1 LLDIT
6 LVRYINTAKKNN
18 FFNQSVKKRGKAIR
32 MVELS
37 KEAKNLSI
45 YFIIALLLVIAGF
58 SFSIYKITNDLK
70 EDYSAKMLTMNKN
83 LIESLTN
90 VKQNLEENILGLK
103 TNLSLKLNLVENNL
117 QNFRE
122 QNKKDIDT
130 LNDLIEQIEEQSD
143 IKLQELKQE
152 VSDIKVQSEDFSSIV
167 EDVLQSVVSIGTD
180 KGMGSGALIDD
191 EGYIVTNFHVVQGA
205 NMIRVLTYNNKV
217 YDAQLIGYEPNI
229 DIAVLKIDG
238 NNLNIL
244 KFDDSDDTKVG
255 ERVIALGS
263 PAGLSFTVTEG
274 IVSAV
279 HREGPNNQKIYVQTD
294 VPINPGN
301 SGGPLVNTNGKII
314 GINNYKIGGFE
325 GLGFAIES
333 NTAEE
338 TTEDVIDNYL
348 ST

>member
-1 LLDIT
+1 MAELS
-6 LVRYINTAKKNN
+6 NEAKK
-18 FFNQSVKKRGKAIR
+18 
-32 MVELS
+32 
-37 KEAKNLSI
+37 LSI
-45 YFIIALLLVIAGF
+45 FFIITIILVIAGF
-58 SFSIYKITNDLK
+58 SFSTYKISNDLK
-70 EDYSAKMLTMNKN
+70 DDYSTKMLEMNQNIIEN
-83 LIESLTN
+83 LNI

-117 QNFRE
+117 QNFRD
-122 QNKKDIDT
+122 QNKKDIGT

-143 IKLQELKQE
+143 IKLQALKQE

-180 KGMGSGALIDD
+180 KGMGSGAIIDD

-205 NMIRVLTYNNKV
+205 NIIRVLTYSSEV
-217 YDAQLIGYEPNI
+217 YNAQLIGYEPNI

-238 NNLNIL
+238 NNLKIL

-279 HREGPNNQKIYVQTD
+279 HREGPNNQKIYVQSD

-301 SGGPLVNTNGKII
+301 SGGPLVNTKGKIV

-333 NTAEE
+333 NTASEIF
-338 TTEDVIDNYL
+338 EDIIDNYL

>member
-1 LLDIT
+1 
-6 LVRYINTAKKNN
+6 
-18 FFNQSVKKRGKAIR
+18 
-32 MVELS
+32 MVTLS
-37 KEAKNLSI
+37 KEAKKVSI
-45 YFIIALLLVIAGF
+45 FFIILIILVIAGF
-58 SFSIYKITNDLK
+58 SFSIYKIT
-70 EDYSAKMLTMNKN
+70 EDYTAKMSAMNQN
-83 LIESLTN
+83 LIESLN
-90 VKQNLEENILGLK
+90 SVKQNLEENIFSLK

-122 QNKKDIDT
+122 QNKKDIGT

-143 IKLQELKQE
+143 IKLKELKQE

-167 EDVLQSVVSIGTD
+167 EEVLQSVVSIGTD
-180 KGMGSGALIDD
+180 KGMGSGAIIDE
-191 EGYIVTNFHVVQGA
+191 EGFIVTNFHVVQGA
-205 NMIRVLTYNNKV
+205 NMIRVLTYNSKI

-238 NNLNIL
+238 GNLKTL

-274 IVSAV
+274 IISAV
-279 HREGPNNQKIYVQTD
+279 NREGPNKLKIYLQTD

-301 SGGPLVNTNGKII
+301 SGGPLVNTRGKIT

-333 NTAEE
+333 NTARDI
-338 TTEDVIDNYL
+338 TEDVIDNYL
-348 ST
+348 NSLNQ

>member
-1 LLDIT
+1 
-6 LVRYINTAKKNN
+6 
-18 FFNQSVKKRGKAIR
+18 
-32 MVELS
+32 MVTLS
-37 KEAKNLSI
+37 KEAKKVSI
-45 YFIIALLLVIAGF
+45 FFIILIILVIAGF
-58 SFSIYKITNDLK
+58 SFSIYKTT
-70 EDYSAKMLTMNKN
+70 EDYTAKMSAMNRD
-83 LIESLTN
+83 LIESLNN
-90 VKQNLEENILGLK
+90 VKQGLEENIFSLK

-122 QNKKDIDT
+122 QNKKDIGT

-143 IKLQELKQE
+143 IKLKELKQE

-180 KGMGSGALIDD
+180 KGMGSGAIID
-191 EGYIVTNFHVVQGA
+191 EKGFIVTNFHVVQGA
-205 NMIRVLTYNNKV
+205 NMIRVLTYNSKI

-238 NNLNIL
+238 ENLKTL
-244 KFDDSDDTKVG
+244 KFDDSDNTKVG

-274 IVSAV
+274 IISAV
-279 HREGPNNQKIYVQTD
+279 NREGPNKLKIYLQTD

-301 SGGPLVNTNGKII
+301 SGGPLVNTRGKIT

-333 NTAEE
+333 NTAREIAD
-338 TTEDVIDNYL
+338 DVIDNYL
-348 ST
+348 NSLNQ

>member
-1 LLDIT
+1 
-6 LVRYINTAKKNN
+6 
-18 FFNQSVKKRGKAIR
+18 
-32 MVELS
+32 
-37 KEAKNLSI
+37 
-45 YFIIALLLVIAGF
+45 
-58 SFSIYKITNDLK
+58 
-70 EDYSAKMLTMNKN
+70 
-83 LIESLTN
+83 
-90 VKQNLEENILGLK
+90 
-103 TNLSLKLNLVENNL
+103 
-117 QNFRE
+117 
-122 QNKKDIDT
+122 
-130 LNDLIEQIEEQSD
+130 
-143 IKLQELKQE
+143 
-152 VSDIKVQSEDFSSIV
+152 
-167 EDVLQSVVSIGTD
+167 
-180 KGMGSGALIDD
+180 
-191 EGYIVTNFHVVQGA
+191 
-205 NMIRVLTYNNKV
+205 MIRVLTYNNKV